1 MCGSGGASSRW
12 QGITCADGRVSA
24 LNLSGLGASGHLDA
38 LGPLTALHDLQ
49 LSGNNISGGT
59 QLVLFHSFMSPVS
72 TSGPTGLITAPDPTY
87 YDCMLRHSSP

>member
-1 MCGSGGASSRW
+1 MCSSGGASSRW
-12 QGITCADGRVSA
+12 QGITCADGRVSV

-59 QLVLFHSFMSPVS
+59 QLVLFHFFHV
-72 TSGPTGLITAPDPTY
+72 TSLHIRPYWAD
-87 YDCMLRHSSP
+87 SSPRPRL